1 MNDFDDAE
9 VMRNVRWT
17 INRHSEDLKKL
28 NAAIVDLRK
37 TMRQIKTDI
46 KLIDQK
52 LEGLHKMMSANPLGN
67 FYR

>member
-1 MNDFDDAE
+1 VNDFDDAE

-52 LEGLHKMMSANPLGN
+52 VEGLHEMMSANQLGRL
-67 FYR
+67 FQ